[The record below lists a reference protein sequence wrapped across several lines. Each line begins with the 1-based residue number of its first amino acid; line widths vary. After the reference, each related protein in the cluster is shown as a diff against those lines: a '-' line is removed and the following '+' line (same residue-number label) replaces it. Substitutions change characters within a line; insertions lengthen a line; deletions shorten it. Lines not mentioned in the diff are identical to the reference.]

1 MIDPV
6 IFTIN
11 LGKFQF
17 SLHWYG
23 VLVMISVLV
32 GEWIAERLIRR
43 RGENPEHLWEGLIWA
58 IPAGV
63 VGARLWYVINDIL
76 GGGTWYASN
85 PVRILQIW
93 EGGLHFYGA
102 VLAGGLAFY
111 LYARRNKV
119 DMRLILDVV
128 GPSLLIGQGIA
139 RFGNYIN
146 QELYGPP
153 TDLPWG
159 IRIPAQQRM
168 PPWHDLVA
176 FPEETTRF
184 HPTFAYEMLWN
195 FLSAGLL
202 LWLSRRFEKK
212 VKPGSVFAGWLVLA
226 GIGRV
231 WIEAFRPDQPRL
243 PGTDLSYSRI
253 VAGVMALVGVVILL
267 VKYEVIRVPFLSPGP
282 ATYAISPAALPSAAA
297 ESGGD
302 EPEQVSSTDEP
313 EADGAGEPMT
323 GGDEEPA
330 AGDDEGTEEDVD
342 DGGTEGE

>member
-11 LGKFQF
+11 FGNFQF

-32 GEWIAERLIRR
+32 GEWIAERQMRR
-43 RGENPEHLWEGLIWA
+43 QGESPEHLWEGLIWA
-58 IPAGV
+58 IPTAV

-76 GGGTWYASN
+76 GGGTWYTSA
-85 PVRILQIW
+85 PVRILHIW

-102 VLAGGLAFY
+102 VLAGALAFY
-111 LYARRNKV
+111 IYARRNKV
-119 DMRLILDVV
+119 DILLILDVV
-128 GPSLLIGQGIA
+128 APSLLIGQGIA

-159 IRIPAQQRM
+159 IPIAPPQRT

-176 FPEETTRF
+176 FPESTRF

-212 VKPGSVFAGWLVLA
+212 VKPGAVFAGWLVLA
-226 GIGRV
+226 GVGRV
-231 WIEAFRPDQPRL
+231 WIEAFRPDQPRV

-253 VAGVMALVGVVILL
+253 VAVVMALVGTVILL
-267 VKYEVIRVPFLSPGP
+267 VKYEVIRLSFLSPGP
-282 ATYAISPAALPSAAA
+282 ATYAISPAASKPAPAKAEGKEQAQTGSA
-297 ESGGD
+297 
-302 EPEQVSSTDEP
+302 DEP
-313 EADGAGEPMT
+313 EAES
-323 GGDEEPA
+323 EEEVGSDDVSPVTA
-330 AGDDEGTEEDVD
+330 EGDDAEIESEA
-342 DGGTEGE
+342 

>member
-11 LGKFQF
+11 LGNFQF

-32 GEWIAERLIRR
+32 GEWVAERLIRR

-63 VGARLWYVINDIL
+63 AGARLWYVINDIL
-76 GGGTWYASN
+76 GGGTWYVSN

-159 IRIPAQQRM
+159 IPIPAQQRM

-184 HPTFAYEMLWN
+184 HPAFAYEMLWN
-195 FLSAGLL
+195 FFSAGLL

-231 WIEAFRPDQPRL
+231 WIEAFRPDQPRV

-253 VAGVMALVGVVILL
+253 VAGVMALIGTVILL
-267 VKYEVIRVPFLSPGP
+267 VKYEVIRLPFLSPGP
-282 ATYAISPAALPSAAA
+282 ATYAISPAASRPAPTEVDSDRL
-297 ESGGD
+297 
-302 EPEQVSSTDEP
+302 EQGSSTDEP
-313 EADGAGEPMT
+313 EASDEGELGAED
-323 GGDEEPA
+323 DEEPA
-330 AGDDEGTEEDVD
+330 VGDEEEAEEYADAGAGDE
-342 DGGTEGE
+342 